1 MHEWYSS
8 GLMWITLNCFPQVE
22 HRKSLRSE
30 WRSMW
35 SRSLSGLQKALSHSV
50 QWKIFSEWK
59 LLTCFLTC
67 TTQMHDWLITRIF
80 PCNQTLKWP
89 YHFWFSFFPW
99 KSTYQRFISL
109 KKMSNLVF
117 MYLALHHLL
126 TNGSSAVN
134 GCRQNECPKQLL
146 KHHNNP
152 QVIHTTP
159 VHQLTSYEVKSCA
172 FGINVAMFVILSESG
187 EICTDQ

>member
-1 MHEWYSS
+1 MHKHHNALHLFVYTFMHEWYSS

-109 KKMSNLVF
+109 KKNVKFSFYVF
-117 MYLALHHLL
+117 SFTSLAHQWILC
-126 TNGSSAVN
+126 SEWVPSEWVS
-134 GCRQNECPKQLL
+134 K
-146 KHHNNP
+146 
-152 QVIHTTP
+152 TTAK
-159 VHQLTSYEVKSCA
+159 TS
-172 FGINVAMFVILSESG
+172 
-187 EICTDQ
+187 Q